1 MIVDIQCKA
10 IIQYGIKLRQIEIRI
25 RQIDTGTDIGCRITI
40 LRIKSLYQIM
50 RRSVRAKAVKFAAEL
65 AGLKFLDA
73 VWLMLMFL
81 GALVL
86 IPMFIPASHL
96 VWESK
101 DLLCLN
107 MQLMI

>member
-50 RRSVRAKAVKFAAEL
+50 RRSGTGTSVVEWREMVTF
-65 AGLKFLDA
+65 
-73 VWLMLMFL
+73 
-81 GALVL
+81 
-86 IPMFIPASHL
+86 
-96 VWESK
+96 
-101 DLLCLN
+101 
-107 MQLMI
+107 Q